1 MRSIGDSGTLG
12 EFAAL
17 LKFTAAISQMIAL
30 RIVLAWV
37 IAPPFL
43 IEKAGLIM
51 TLKCSKNQLSLLRI
65 APTSSYFQ
73 WGESIDEYEKK
84 PCVQNERGREI
95 VLR

>member
-37 IAPPFL
+37 IAPPFF

-51 TLKCSKNQLSLLRI
+51 TLKRSKNQLSLLRI
-65 APTSSYFQ
+65 APA
-73 WGESIDEYEKK
+73 KK
-84 PCVQNERGREI
+84 LFVAQSENENFRKKYS
-95 VLR
+95 LNN

>member
-51 TLKCSKNQLSLLRI
+51 TLKRSKNQLSLLRI
-65 APTSSYFQ
+65 APAYTHRAK
-73 WGESIDEYEKK
+73 IK
-84 PCVQNERGREI
+84 I
-95 VLR
+95 VEELFRD